1 MIDITKNEEDK
12 DKFILG
18 VALKENINSYL
29 INYASGRQEER
40 PFTIR
45 SLNEVI
51 MMMERQYLEYRDQYV
66 EKVFDEN
73 KNATLKKLIE
83 ALMSVAGLFLTA
95 TIPLPKVLQIIIIMI
110 LAVGTICYQRKQ
122 SDIINDNRYN
132 VNVILTADEFLK
144 RKEDFKIKVI
154 DPNTNLEE
162 DWFLLTLSD
171 IQNVLTPK
179 LINKIADGITPE
191 IKEEEKYNTSEI
203 LKMRMKMS

>member
-40 PFTIR
+40 PFTVR

-83 ALMSVAGLFLTA
+83 ALMAVAGLFLTA

-132 VNVILTADEFLK
+132 ANVILTADEFLK

>member
-95 TIPLPKVLQIIIIMI
+95 TIPLPKFLQIIIIMI

>member
-83 ALMSVAGLFLTA
+83 ALMAVAGLFLTA